1 MKLEQFKSRKAP
13 VKKTASFLADSYALF
28 SLEKGAF
35 LMKINYKDANGQVI
49 ELEVSDEVGTFY
61 LESVKRE
68 KSNDRRNSRPD
79 RHTLLSTFEYEDV
92 RFFDDGTDLLGDVI
106 QSETISN
113 AMACLSERQ
122 QYLVQKC
129 IIEGWSYK
137 DLAKFEGKDESAIR
151 HAVNRA
157 KKKLRD
163 ILS

>member
-1 MKLEQFKSRKAP
+1 MR
-13 VKKTASFLADSYALF
+13 
-28 SLEKGAF
+28 
-35 LMKINYKDANGQVI
+35 INYKDADGRII

-122 QYLVQKC
+122 QYLVQMHHRGVVIYRPC
-129 IIEGWSYK
+129 QI
-137 DLAKFEGKDESAIR
+137 
-151 HAVNRA
+151 
-157 KKKLRD
+157 
-163 ILS
+163 

>member
-1 MKLEQFKSRKAP
+1 MR
-13 VKKTASFLADSYALF
+13 
-28 SLEKGAF
+28 
-35 LMKINYKDANGQVI
+35 INYKDADGRII

-122 QYLVQKC
+122 QDLVQKC